1 MASYDIR
8 VFGDPVLRQRATE
21 IADIDEGVR
30 RLAHDMIETMYAAPG
45 VGLAAPQVGV
55 QRRIFVY
62 DAHDET
68 GPHVVINPALDDHSG
83 EWTYEEGCLSV
94 PGLYWPIVRAKE
106 VHLTGVDLDGNEL
119 SIHADEL
126 QARIFR
132 RRARGADLL
141 PTPVKAAAH
150 ELGLAVS
157 DRVDDV
163 LDAGAE
169 LGVVVAFGRLIRPHV
184 LDRLSM
190 VNLHFSL
197 LPRWRGAA
205 PVERAILA
213 GDSETGVCLMALE
226 EGLDTGPVYACQRV
240 EIDPE
245 ETAPELRTRL
255 VGVGAAMVV
264 ERLAGGP
271 AG

>member
-8 VFGDPVLRQRATE
+8 VFGDPVLRQRAAE
-21 IADIDEGVR
+21 IADIDQGVR

-126 QARIFR
+126 QARIFQHEYDHLD
-132 RRARGADLL
+132 GTLL
-141 PTPVKAAAH
+141 I
-150 ELGLAVS
+150 E
-157 DRVDDV
+157 R
-163 LDAGAE
+163 LDAEQRKQAMRE
-169 LGVVVAFGRLIRPHV
+169 LR
-184 LDRLSM
+184 DR
-190 VNLHFSL
+190 
-197 LPRWRGAA
+197 
-205 PVERAILA
+205 
-213 GDSETGVCLMALE
+213 ALE
-226 EGLDTGPVYACQRV
+226 LPGE
-240 EIDPE
+240 
-245 ETAPELRTRL
+245 
-255 VGVGAAMVV
+255 
-264 ERLAGGP
+264 AGRSRS